1 MDLIDFSDPSPNS
14 APDKMTITVQ
24 FQGTDFTVSWYSDM
38 SERDVREAI
47 VSACDSIIDSG
58 FQLFDGAGTPTS
70 IGNIRANEIY
80 LLQPGS
86 EPQGYGHITGDRLRR
101 VNVEVEP
108 LRHGE
113 ALKAVEVMKQGSNLL
128 KHTRSGMP
136 HIRLFQLTND
146 LSQVIWF
153 TARKSHKETKLLFV
167 DVTEVKVG
175 QGTAAFLRY
184 PLPLLTHLSFS
195 LVTERRTLDLT
206 CKDEK
211 EFDLWVAGCK
221 ALFYASRNFFISKQ
235 VLMSHSKRFM
245 DFLRQNHVI
254 AATQSL
260 SSETTSKKLE
270 ECILRKAMNKQQ
282 FDEKLLAVG
291 RKLRELKEK
300 ALELPETGSVAEMQ
314 DYANT
319 KGAFGEEYCEV
330 VLDDREDEVLATQEE
345 RLRSLLDQ
353 CQLRLNEIESERD
366 QYSFEAGKREAG
378 MTSLESNIW
387 KLEVDVENAADI
399 LQRVEDL
406 VRPKWTKRVSDWIW
420 TKVRGRTD
428 QGD

>member
-1 MDLIDFSDPSPNS
+1 MDLIDFEDPVSTSPPS
-14 APDKMTITVQ
+14 DKMTITVQ
-24 FQGTDFTVSWYSDM
+24 YQGTDFTVSWYSDM

-58 FQLFDGAGTPTS
+58 FQLFDGTGTPTT
-70 IGNIRANEIY
+70 IAEVRANEIY

-113 ALKAVEVMKQGSNLL
+113 ALKAIELMKQGSNLL

-146 LSQVIWF
+146 MSQLIWF
-153 TARKSHKETKLLFV
+153 TARKSHKETRILFS
-167 DVTEVKVG
+167 DVTDLKIG
-175 QGTAAFLRY
+175 QTTPSFQRY

-195 LVTERRTLDLT
+195 LLTDRRSLDLT

-211 EFDLWVAGCK
+211 ELDMWVAGCK
-221 ALFYASRNFFISKQ
+221 ALFYHSRGFFISKQ

-260 SSETTSKKLE
+260 STDTTSKKLE
-270 ECILRKAMNKQQ
+270 ECIIRKSMNKQQ
-282 FDEKLLAVG
+282 FDEKLQNVS

-300 ALELPETGSVAEMQ
+300 VLELPEAGSVAELP
-314 DYANT
+314 DHANT
-319 KGAFGEEYCEV
+319 KGAFGGEYCEV
-330 VLDDREDEVLATQEE
+330 VLDDGEDEVLSTQEE
-345 RLRSLLDQ
+345 RLRTLLDQ

-366 QYSFEAGKREAG
+366 QVSFEESKRDSSMSAI
-378 MTSLESNIW
+378 ESKIW

-399 LQRVEDL
+399 LQRIENL
-406 VRPKWTKRVSDWIW
+406 VKPKWTKRVSDWFW
-420 TKVRGRTD
+420 GKVRGT
-428 QGD
+428 GEME